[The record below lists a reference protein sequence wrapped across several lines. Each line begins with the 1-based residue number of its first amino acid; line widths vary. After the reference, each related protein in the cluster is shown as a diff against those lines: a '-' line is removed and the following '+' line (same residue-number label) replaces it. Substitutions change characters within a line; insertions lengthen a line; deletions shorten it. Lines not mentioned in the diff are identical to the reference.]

1 MKRYTELVREALAHV
16 PEIFPWDLDERLKSG
31 DAPLVLDV
39 REPEEYA
46 AMRIAGSLN
55 VPRGILEAACDW
67 GYEETVPELVEARG
81 REIVVVCRSGNRSA
95 LAARTMQLMGYAHV
109 SSLRTGLKGW
119 NDAELPLVD
128 AEGREV
134 PIEAADE
141 YFAPRVRED
150 QLPPERRPSA
160 RAAGGR

>member
-1 MKRYTELVREALAHV
+1 VKRYTELVREALAHV

-81 REIVVVCRSGNRSA
+81 REIVVVCRSGNRSV
-95 LAARTMQLMGYAHV
+95 LAAAVMQQLGYGRV
-109 SSLRTGLKGW
+109 SSLKTGLRGW
-119 NDAELPLVD
+119 NDYDQPLVD
-128 AEGREV
+128 IHGNPVDPDTAVTFFTPRLIPEQMG
-134 PIEAADE
+134 EAD
-141 YFAPRVRED
+141 
-150 QLPPERRPSA
+150 
-160 RAAGGR
+160 